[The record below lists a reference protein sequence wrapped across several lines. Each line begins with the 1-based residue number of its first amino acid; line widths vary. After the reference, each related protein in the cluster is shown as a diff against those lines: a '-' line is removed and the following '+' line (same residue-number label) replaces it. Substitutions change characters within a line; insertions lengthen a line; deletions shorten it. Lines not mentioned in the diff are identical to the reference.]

1 MNPPDCFSIGYS
13 VSERIAAVK
22 TFNKIDHI
30 FVKISHVLVIIAGV
44 MCFLMMVL
52 SVLNVIT
59 RSMFDKPILG
69 TVELVSYFGLTLGAL
84 ALAMNELCDGN
95 VTMTLFIDTLK
106 PKAKK
111 ALDAVMTALAAV
123 LYAVITYRYLLE
135 VQITLKSGTH
145 TSTLG
150 IHYYVINA
158 IMTIGFLFALLALLV
173 KIGRD
178 VAFIATGGKE
188 ENGGAEA

>member
-1 MNPPDCFSIGYS
+1 M
-13 VSERIAAVK
+13 K
-22 TFNKIDHI
+22 TFNKIDHT
-30 FVKISHVLVIIAGV
+30 FEKIAHVLVIIAGV

-69 TVELVSYFGLTLGAL
+69 TVELVGYFGMTLGAM

-95 VTMTLFIDTLK
+95 VTMTLFIDSLK
-106 PKAKK
+106 PKTKK
-111 ALDAVMTALAAV
+111 ALDAIMTSIAAV
-123 LYAVITYRYLLE
+123 LYAVITYRYILE

-150 IHYYVINA
+150 LHYYVINA
-158 IMTIGFLFALLALLV
+158 IMTVGFLFAFFALLV

-178 VAFIATGGKE
+178 VAFIAAGGEE
-188 ENGGAEA
+188 ENGGVEA